1 MKPLRYLE
9 LLTSSLI
16 FPHYCPSCGKNLE
29 DGSGWLCPE
38 CWSSLTAPGRGI
50 WWHVPKLRDKVIV
63 AFLYNDTTRDL
74 THQMKFNGR
83 TDIAA
88 ELGVRAA
95 LRIKDLVVES
105 GIAGVVPVP
114 LHPVRVRERGYDQ
127 NLVIARSAA
136 ECLDLPLITGLIKRV
151 KNRPPQSR
159 LSNIARLSNLRGAFA
174 PTEANIKA
182 FKDAVLLVD
191 DIIHTGATALG
202 CISALTRTGV
212 RDVRVLAALG

>member
-16 FPHYCPSCGKNLE
+16 FPHYCPSCGKDWE
-29 DGSGWLCPE
+29 DGSGWLCTE
-38 CWSSLTAPGRGI
+38 CWLNLPAPGRGL
-50 WWHVPKLRDKVIV
+50 WWRVPKLRDKVIV
-63 AFLYNDTTRDL
+63 AFLYNDTTRDF

-83 TDIAA
+83 TDIAE

-95 LRIKDLVVES
+95 SRIRDLVAES
-105 GIAGVVPVP
+105 DIAGVVPVP

-127 NLVIARSAA
+127 DLVIARSVA
-136 ECLDLPLITGLIKRV
+136 ECLDLPLITGLIKRA

-159 LSNIARLSNLRGAFA
+159 LSNIERLSNLRGAFVHSTA
-174 PTEANIKA
+174 SVKR
-182 FKDAVLLVD
+182 FKGAVLLVD

-202 CISALTRTGV
+202 CISALSRAGIS
-212 RDVRVLAALG
+212 DVRVLAALG